1 MNEKYT
7 PSNKATE
14 KLFHSIADELLN
26 VKLIQT
32 SNFWVFW
39 TNSFKESLHKT
50 QHFLFCIFVFI
61 HTADICS
68 TD

>member
-1 MNEKYT
+1 MNEKNT
-7 PSNKATE
+7 PGNKATE
-14 KLFHSIADELLN
+14 KLFHSIADQLLK

-32 SNFWVFW
+32 SNFWVFL

-50 QHFLFCIFVFI
+50 QHLSFCIFVFI

-68 TD
+68 TE